1 MQETL
6 RIKEEVPFSS
16 STVVLVV
23 KEVSKLVSRGGTELP
38 GGLGA

>member
-16 STVVLVV
+16 STEVLVV
-23 KEVSKLVSRGGTELP
+23 KEVSKTVSSGSTEMP
-38 GGLGA
+38 GGSGA